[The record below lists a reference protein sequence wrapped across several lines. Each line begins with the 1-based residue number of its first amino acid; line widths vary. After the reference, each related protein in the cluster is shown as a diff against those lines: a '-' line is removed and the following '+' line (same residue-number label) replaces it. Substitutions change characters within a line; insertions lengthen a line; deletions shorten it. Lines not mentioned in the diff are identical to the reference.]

1 MTFTGSQSISAAKG
15 VRAGFIQPIFPDPQ
29 RVASKTPGDQRTPA
43 APAPRPYQAKLYG
56 GIVTARPRSEQAG
69 GRQLWDVEWK
79 GPQGTVSLVVQLRG
93 QFGSSQLANGSHTKS
108 AIGKFI
114 QSANQPR
121 IWAAQALQT
130 VQNMPVQLNVLDPQ
144 LGLSLGVPKD
154 WFSQGVNA
162 VGSGLGN
169 LVGSVSRLSRVFRL
183 PEDTPRQKLFAQN
196 RALVAVRDLTQ
207 AKIPVDDRGG
217 FMVPNTEEAGRFLAA
232 LVAQSGQAGDPSGT
246 GFGNV
251 QKVGLALGDLAKR
264 YGLSGAFIKGYKKAQ
279 DQMAIS
285 GLIGVAQ
292 TLSSLGPMLARQLA
306 ANRLPI
312 LTKVPRVD
320 VVAGARTEVKP
331 NAPPIG
337 IGQLLPPVV
346 RRPPTVRNRLTPNV
360 EFNGDKSPAKLPPPN
375 KKSQQMMLPD
385 ANTIDI
391 QPISREVIKPVRA
404 ALRSKEMNNAIPNPL
419 STPINRQ
426 AVLLDPSRPTQLRGN
441 GKTPPPLGSG
451 SRRPTGGGG
460 INTPAGVHTPP
471 PRSTRNRPSGISKP
485 SIPNLQPFNKPQQ
498 DSPPGKLT
506 ITPAINSPGVRT
518 YQLNPGEISSVPLS
532 QSGQGD
538 VVLPLNEPA
547 KIGSPLNTTVPR
559 TILPLTSAGTSDPVL
574 PKPTWI
580 SPPKSESAL
589 PYFPPPSRS
598 AKQPVGATASDAPPD
613 ATALSRASG
622 TPSPGLQ
629 TYFGLRNVDFYNHPE
644 TGALRP
650 LVPGHETQLTIP
662 EGLNIHRDAQGT
674 LVINH
679 PLTGQSWRLH
689 EAARQFPGK
698 VFIAFSP
705 TRELAADIEQA
716 RLRSEAAARA
726 SRAGAPLPKSVLTVL
741 GQAEAKIF
749 MLGSVRL
756 RVNGS
761 DAAKVAAELGKLH
774 ASPGEWAALFSG
786 NPSPRLNAVLQHLAA
801 KGFELKFTNA
811 ALDFPVGQN
820 VLRRVDVIEVPL
832 ADMLRSRFFVSSQKT
847 STGNQP
853 SQPGAVA
860 TFTWPR
866 PSDLALF
873 RFNGREIPG
882 TQMVEY
888 LGDPLTL
895 AVKRTTGV
903 DLSPSVVLPA
913 KGAIEVQYEAKL
925 QPGDLLPKSMVD
937 KWSHQLTDTGTYS
950 LEIKDGKIYP
960 QVNFRNSYARIIPS
974 RSGLATT
981 NWMDWLVPRQT
992 QADRPKKIVVTG
1004 LGKLMGQSA
1013 GAVFSIDPKLIGS
1026 RGQTGIGGAAAQQL
1040 WKLAE
1045 LTRATPPRGS
1055 EPEATLPLNQL
1066 MAEMRGANPLKPGHV
1081 PIVNVNVREEKGQW
1095 RVDFSGLESSALPRY
1110 ALQDLALLR
1119 VQVSPATQLDSMP
1132 NQTRGKV
1139 LYLKVPTAV
1148 LNLMTNRALTAEQGR
1163 TALAWLGENL
1173 PGRLDRASGQRV
1185 LSKAAEAL
1193 TSRLEPMLRVG
1204 VAVDALSADQRG
1216 EMLQLL
1222 FGIAHRRP

>member
-1 MTFTGSQSISAAKG
+1 MTFTGSQSISAANRSLPG
-15 VRAGFIQPIFPDPQ
+15 AILPIFPDPQ
-29 RVASKTPGDQRTPA
+29 RVASKTPGDQRTPE
-43 APAPRPYQAKLYG
+43 APAPSPYQAKFYG

-69 GRQLWDVEWK
+69 GRQLWDVQWT
-79 GPQGTVSLVVQLRG
+79 GPHGTFSLVVQLTG
-93 QFGSSQLANGSHTKS
+93 QFGSSQLVNGSDTKS

-114 QSANQPR
+114 QRANQPR
-121 IWAAQALQT
+121 IWAAQALRT

-169 LVGSVSRLSRVFRL
+169 LVGSVFRL
-183 PEDTPRQKLFAQN
+183 PQATPRQKLFAQN
-196 RALVAVRDLTQ
+196 RALVAVRDLTK

-217 FMVPNTEEAGRFLAA
+217 FLLPNTEEAGRFLAA
-232 LVAQSGQAGDPSGT
+232 LVAQSGQAGDPGGT

-264 YGLSGAFIKGYKKAQ
+264 YGLSGAFIKGYRQAQ
-279 DQMAIS
+279 DQMAI
-285 GLIGVAQ
+285 GGVIGVAQ

-306 ANRLPI
+306 TNRPPI
-312 LTKVPRVD
+312 LTKLPRVD

-337 IGQLLPPVV
+337 IEQLLPPVV
-346 RRPPTVRNRLTPNV
+346 HPPPAVRNRLTPNV
-360 EFNGDKSPAKLPPPN
+360 EFNGDKPPAKLPPPN
-375 KKSQQMMLPD
+375 KKPQQMKLPV

-404 ALRSKEMNNAIPNPL
+404 ALRSQEMNNAIPNRL
-419 STPINRQ
+419 STPINRR
-426 AVLLDPSRPTQLRGN
+426 AVLLDPSRPTPVPGN
-441 GKTPPPLGSG
+441 GKTAPPLGSG

-485 SIPNLQPFNKPQQ
+485 SIPSTPKLQPFNKPQQ
-498 DSPPGKLT
+498 DSPPGKAP
-506 ITPAINSPGVRT
+506 ITLAIKTSGVRT
-518 YQLNPGEISSVPLS
+518 YQLNPGEIGSVPLS
-532 QSGQGD
+532 HSGQGD
-538 VVLPLNEPA
+538 VVRPLNEPA
-547 KIGSPLNTTVPR
+547 KVVSPSNTAVPK
-559 TILPLTSAGTSDPVL
+559 TILPLTSAGTTKPVL
-574 PKPTWI
+574 PEPTWL

-589 PYFPPPSRS
+589 PFFPLPSRS
-598 AKQPVGATASDAPPD
+598 AKRPATASDVPPD
-613 ATALSRASG
+613 ATALSRASD
-622 TPSPGLQ
+622 TPSNGLQ
-629 TYFGLRNVDFYNHPE
+629 TYFGLRNVDTYNHPE

-650 LVPGHETQLTIP
+650 LVPGHDTQLTIP
-662 EGLNIHRDAQGT
+662 EGLNIHRDPEGT

-689 EAARQFPGK
+689 EAARQFPGR
-698 VFIAFSP
+698 VFIASSP

-716 RLRSEAAARA
+716 RLHSEAAARA
-726 SRAGAPLPKSVLTVL
+726 NRAGAPIPKSVLTVL

-761 DAAKVAAELGKLH
+761 DAAKVAAELVKLS
-774 ASPGEWAALFSG
+774 AFPDEWAAFFSG
-786 NPSPRLNAVLQHLAA
+786 DPSPRLSAILQHLAA
-801 KGFELKFTNA
+801 KGFELKFTAA
-811 ALDFPVGQN
+811 ALDLPVGQK
-820 VLRRVDVIEVPL
+820 VLSRVDVIEVPL
-832 ADMLRSRFFVSSQKT
+832 TDMLQSRFFVSSQKDRT
-847 STGNQP
+847 VNP
-853 SQPGAVA
+853 PRLLGAEA

-866 PSDLALF
+866 PSDLALY

-895 AVKRTTGV
+895 VVKRTTGV
-903 DLSPSVVLPA
+903 DLSPSDVLPA
-913 KGAIEVQYEAKL
+913 KGAIEVQYEVKL

-950 LEIKDGKIYP
+950 LEIKDEKIIP
-960 QVNFRNSYARIIPS
+960 KANFRNDYARITPS
-974 RSGLATT
+974 RSGLTTT

-992 QADRPKKIVVTG
+992 QADRPKKIVFTG

-1026 RGQTGIGGAAAQQL
+1026 RGQTGVGGAAAQQL

-1045 LTRATPPRGS
+1045 LMRVTPLRGS
-1055 EPEATLPLNQL
+1055 EPQATLPLNQL
-1066 MAEMRGANPLKPGHV
+1066 MAKMPGANPLKPGHV

-1110 ALQDLALLR
+1110 TFQDLALLR
-1119 VQVSPATQLDSMP
+1119 VQVSPAKQPDSMP

-1173 PGRLDRASGQRV
+1173 PGRQDRVSGKRV
-1185 LSKAAEAL
+1185 LSKASEAL
-1193 TSRLEPMLRVG
+1193 TSRLEPLLRGG
-1204 VAVDALSADQRG
+1204 VAADALSADQRG
-1216 EMLQLL
+1216 DMLQLL